1 MIVGLILAFVGLLL
15 VLKTKNYNIEAAS
28 TVIKYDWF
36 IAYDLRLISINV
48 KLTSIKLAM
57 NTSLNIGRKLRKEDQ
72 ETWLKIEKKIENT
85 C

>member
-28 TVIKYDWF
+28 TVIEYDWF

-57 NTSLNIGRKLRKEDQ
+57 NTGLNIGRKLK
-72 ETWLKIEKKIENT
+72 
-85 C
+85 